1 MPLDAVIHAPNRLQI
16 CAFLAPLDKAE
27 FRVLRE
33 ELGVSDSVLS
43 KHLKQ
48 LEQAG
53 YIVQDKVPKAGRNR
67 TWIGLTDSGRVA
79 FEKYVAQLKR
89 LVAMAESGAPQGLG

>member
-1 MPLDAVIHAPNRLQI
+1 MRQI
-16 CAFLAPLDKAE
+16 GSRFVH
-27 FRVLRE
+27 FWRRWIRR
-33 ELGVSDSVLS
+33 DSVLS